1 MKAQLLNYLRATQ
14 YEVGL
19 LLNFGPK
26 PEFVRKAFD
35 NANKASLTWERDRT
49 RTTRMTQTRG
59 QNQRRIEA
67 IRVVRVVC
75 VVRVPCLLRCK
86 AHDMQPIKLL
96 HTADIH
102 IGMENYGRIDP
113 ATGINARVMDF
124 LRRLSDIGD
133 YAIEQG
139 VDVFVF
145 AGDAYKTRDPN
156 PPTSASSPGASR
168 RSRTPASR

>member
-1 MKAQLLNYLRATQ
+1 
-14 YEVGL
+14 
-19 LLNFGPK
+19 
-26 PEFVRKAFD
+26 
-35 NANKASLTWERDRT
+35 
-49 RTTRMTQTRG
+49 
-59 QNQRRIEA
+59 
-67 IRVVRVVC
+67 
-75 VVRVPCLLRCK
+75 
-86 AHDMQPIKLL
+86 MQPIKLL

-139 VDVFVF
+139 MDVFVF

-156 PPTSASSPGASR
+156 PTHQREFAAAHQEDRGRRHPGDHAGGQPRPARGRQARHQHRHLRHAGCAQRVR
-168 RSRTPASR
+168 RQP